1 MTTLLAAVLLLPLAQ
16 AASPSAPGDPQ
27 AGKAL
32 WEGPATQCRNCHG
45 TNGEGAFGPD
55 LAGRRLTVAQ
65 FRQAVR
71 KPWGIMPAYVDSQ
84 ISDREIA
91 DLVTYF
97 ESLPSVAQP
106 GKWRFEV
113 PAGAPHGQQV
123 ALAAV
128 GCSQCHGPTLN
139 GPRQNMGAVDA
150 DFAWLRSMV
159 YGHTTTMPMHWK
171 LLGETPAVRVRMGN
185 YSPER
190 LPESL
195 LQEIF
200 TFARDLGFRPLMQGR
215 LSAGVPAADGVTYT
229 LDVQNIGLRDKG
241 LAAEE
246 ITIAVALPAGA
257 KVVSTTGAGYQ
268 GERTDAE
275 LKATTAVWQARRIGP
290 KDKQTY
296 TITLSKA
303 GTAADNVRGAIRW
316 AKPAVKTGPMDSA
329 NIAPAPIAT
338 GTR

>member
-1 MTTLLAAVLLLPLAQ
+1 MTTLLAAVLLFPLAQ
-16 AASPSAPGDPQ
+16 TAPPQPPGDPQ

-32 WEGPATQCRNCHG
+32 WEGAATQCRNCHG

-71 KPWGIMPAYVDSQ
+71 KPWGIMPAYVESQ

-91 DLVTYF
+91 DFVAYF
-97 ESLPSVAQP
+97 DSLPSVAQP
-106 GKWRFEV
+106 GKWRFDV
-113 PAGAPHGQQV
+113 PANAPLGQQV

-128 GCSQCHGPTLN
+128 GCAQCHGPTLN
-139 GPRQNMGAVDA
+139 GPRQHMGAVAA
-150 DFAWLRSMV
+150 DMAWLRSMV
-159 YGHTTTMPMHWK
+159 YDHTTTMPPYWQSV
-171 LLGETPAVRVRMGN
+171 GETPAVRVRMGN

-215 LSAGVPAADGVTYT
+215 LSAGTAAAAGVTYT
-229 LDVQNIGLRDKG
+229 LDVQNLGLPNKG

-246 ITIAVALPAGA
+246 VTIAVVVPAGA
-257 KVVSTTGAGYQ
+257 TVVSTTGAGYQ
-268 GERTDAE
+268 GVRQDAE
-275 LKATTAVWQARRIGP
+275 LKASTAVWQTKRIGP
-290 KDKQTY
+290 KDKQSF

-316 AKPAVKTGPMDSA
+316 ARPAVKTGPMDSA
-329 NIAPAPIAT
+329 NIAPAPLAA
-338 GTR
+338 R